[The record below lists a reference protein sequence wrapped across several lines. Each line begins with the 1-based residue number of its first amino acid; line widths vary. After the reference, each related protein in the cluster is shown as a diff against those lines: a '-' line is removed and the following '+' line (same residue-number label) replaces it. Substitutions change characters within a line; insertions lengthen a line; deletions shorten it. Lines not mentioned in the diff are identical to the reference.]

1 MNNYSRFLANRTSRM
16 RSSEIRELLKITEGK
31 DVISFAG
38 GLPDPSLFM
47 LDEISKITNKIIKS
61 YGDKALQ
68 YAPTKGVTA
77 FRDTLTRFLS
87 YKGIK
92 INEYDDIIITTGSQ
106 QALYLILKILVNP
119 NELAVVEEPTYIAA
133 LNVLRE
139 LEAKL
144 EAVDIDDEGMKT
156 DTLEERIKSLYSE
169 DYKIKLAYVNPTCQ
183 NPTGTTMSNDRRKHL
198 LELASRYDFLI
209 IEDDPYSYFTFENT
223 NVKPLKSL
231 DEEGRVIYLG
241 TFSKILAPGLR
252 IGWALGAKEL
262 INNMELAKQSVDLH
276 SSSLSQYIA
285 MECIKRGIVDKTIER
300 ARELYKTK
308 RDAMLEV
315 LENELSEVAIWTKPI
330 GGLFVFLWLKRKID
344 TKDLLPKAIEKGVAY
359 VPGKAFFVKEGGSN
373 TMRLNFSYPS
383 IPQIKEGI
391 KRLKSV
397 IKDY

>member
-1 MNNYSRFLANRTSRM
+1 MNNYIRFLANRTSRM

-92 INEYDDIIITTGSQ
+92 VNEYDDIIITAGSQ

-169 DYKIKLAYVNPTCQ
+169 DYKIKLAYINPTCQ

-231 DEEGRVIYLG
+231 DGEGRVIYLG

-285 MECIKRGIVDKTIER
+285 ME
-300 ARELYKTK
+300 LYKTK

-315 LENELSEVAIWTKPI
+315 LENELSKVAIWTKPI

-359 VPGKAFFVKEGGSN
+359 VPGKAFFVKEDGSN
-373 TMRLNFSYPS
+373 TMRLNFSYPT